1 MIDMK
6 YIKWVNKNIKSL
18 ENKTIVITGA
28 TGSIGIYTTK
38 YLAYLKA
45 NIIIAVRNAKK
56 GNALIEDIKKDF
68 PDCNISMML
77 VDFSSVESVDNFSN
91 ELTNI
96 NMDYYITTAGVYHLP
111 ETVTKDGLEI
121 HYETNYY
128 NQIRVIERLNK
139 DLPIIV
145 VSSISHK
152 KCRIDFDNLMS
163 LGVKNRTKVYG
174 RSKRLLNLH
183 LMNLK
188 NNGYDIRITH
198 PGVSATSL
206 FASEKGGFGK
216 LFNAIIVPLMKIIFH
231 SPDKSSLNVLYGLKN
246 EVEYG
251 KEIGPRGLFAVWGYP
266 KVLKLSKK
274 LQNEKNQERIIEY
287 YNSLKKDK

>member
-128 NQIRVIERLNK
+128 NQIRVIERLSK

-152 KCRIDFDNLMS
+152 KCRIDFNNLMS

-174 RSKRLLNLH
+174 RSKRLLNFH

-198 PGVSATSL
+198 PGISATSL
-206 FASEKGGFGK
+206 FNSEKGGFGK
-216 LFNAIIVPLMKIIFH
+216 LFNAFIVPIMKILFH
-231 SPDKSSLNVLYGLKN
+231 SPDKACLSVLLGLNK
-246 EVEYG
+246 EVELC
-251 KEIGPRGLFAVWGYP
+251 KEIGPKGLFNAWGYP
-266 KVLKLSKK
+266 KVVKLSKK
-274 LQNEKNQERIIEY
+274 LLDQEKQIKIIDFY
-287 YNSLKKDK
+287 QSIKK

>member
-111 ETVTKDGLEI
+111 ETVTIDGLEI

-174 RSKRLLNLH
+174 RSKRLLNFH

-198 PGVSATSL
+198 PGISATSL

-216 LFNAIIVPLMKIIFH
+216 LFNAIIVPIMKILFH
-231 SPDKSSLNVLYGLKN
+231 SPDKACLSVLLGLNK
-246 EVEYG
+246 EVELC
-251 KEIGPRGLFAVWGYP
+251 KEIGPKGLFNAWGYP
-266 KVLKLSKK
+266 KVVKLSKK
-274 LQNEKNQERIIEY
+274 LLDQEKQIKIIDFY
-287 YNSLKKDK
+287 QSIKK

>member
-174 RSKRLLNLH
+174 RSKRLLNYH
-183 LMNLK
+183 LVNLK
-188 NNGYDIRITH
+188 NKGYDIRITH
-198 PGVSATSL
+198 PGISATSL

-216 LFNAIIVPLMKIIFH
+216 LFNLFIVPIMKLIFH
-231 SPDKSSLNVLYGLKN
+231 SPDKASLPVLLGLN
-246 EVEYG
+246 EEVEVC
-251 KEIGPRGLFAVWGYP
+251 KEIGPKGLFNAWGYP
-266 KVLKLSKK
+266 KVVKLSKK
-274 LQNEKNQERIIEY
+274 LLDEQKQTKIIEY
-287 YNSLKKDK
+287 YNSLKK

>member
-1 MIDMK
+1 MK
-6 YIKWVNKNIKSL
+6 YIKWVNKNINSL
-18 ENKTIVITGA
+18 ENKNIVVTGA
-28 TGSIGIYTTK
+28 TGSIGIYTVK

-45 NIIIAVRNAKK
+45 NIIIAVRNEKK
-56 GNALIEDIKKDF
+56 GNALIESIKNDF

-77 VDFSSVESVDNFSN
+77 VDFSSIKSVDDFIN
-91 ELTNI
+91 ELKEI
-96 NMDYYITTAGVYHLP
+96 KLDYYITTAGVYHLP
-111 ETVTKDGLEI
+111 ETVTIDGLEI
-121 HYETNYY
+121 HYETNYF
-128 NQIRVIERLNK
+128 NQIRVIESLDK
-139 DLPIIV
+139 SLPVIV

-152 KCRIDFDNLMS
+152 KCRVDFENLMS
-163 LGVKNRTKVYG
+163 IGIKNRTKVYG
-174 RSKRLLNLH
+174 RSKRLLNYH

-274 LQNEKNQERIIEY
+274 LQNEENQERIIEY

>member
-45 NIIIAVRNAKK
+45 NVIIAVRNAKK
-56 GNALIEDIKKDF
+56 GNLLIEEIKKDF

-77 VDFSSVESVDNFSN
+77 VDFSSIESVDNFSN
-91 ELTNI
+91 ELAKI

-139 DLPIIV
+139 DLPVTV

-152 KCRIDFDNLMS
+152 KCRIDFDNIMS

-174 RSKRLLNLH
+174 RSKRLLNYH
-183 LMNLK
+183 LVNLK
-188 NNGYDIRITH
+188 NKGYDIRITH
-198 PGVSATSL
+198 PGISATSL

-216 LFNAIIVPLMKIIFH
+216 LFNLFIVPIMKLIFH
-231 SPDKSSLNVLYGLKN
+231 SPDKASLPVLLGLN
-246 EVEYG
+246 EEVEVC
-251 KEIGPRGLFAVWGYP
+251 KEIGPKGLFNAWGYP
-266 KVLKLSKK
+266 KVVKLSKK
-274 LQNEKNQERIIEY
+274 LLDEQKQTKIIEY
-287 YNSLKKDK
+287 YNSLKK

>member
-1 MIDMK
+1 MK
-6 YIKWVNKNIKSL
+6 YIKWVNKNINPL
-18 ENKTIVITGA
+18 ENKNIVVTGA
-28 TGSIGIYTTK
+28 TGSIGIYTVK

-45 NIIIAVRNAKK
+45 NIIIAVRNEKK
-56 GNALIEDIKKDF
+56 GNALIENIKNDF

-77 VDFSSVESVDNFSN
+77 VDFSSIKSVDDFIN
-91 ELTNI
+91 ELKEI
-96 NMDYYITTAGVYHLP
+96 KLDYYITTAGVYHLP
-111 ETVTKDGLEI
+111 ETVTIDGLEI
-121 HYETNYY
+121 HYETNYF
-128 NQIRVIERLNK
+128 NQIRVIESLDK
-139 DLPIIV
+139 SLPVIV

-152 KCRIDFDNLMS
+152 KCRVDFENFMS
-163 LGVKNRTKVYG
+163 IGIKNRTKVYG
-174 RSKRLLNLH
+174 RSKRLLNYH

-274 LQNEKNQERIIEY
+274 LQNKENQDRIIEY

>member
-1 MIDMK
+1 MK
-6 YIKWVNKNIKSL
+6 YIKWVNKNINSL
-18 ENKTIVITGA
+18 ENKNIVVTGA
-28 TGSIGIYTTK
+28 TGSIGIYTVK

-45 NIIIAVRNAKK
+45 NIIIAVRNEKK
-56 GNALIEDIKKDF
+56 GNALIENIKNDF

-77 VDFSSVESVDNFSN
+77 VDFSSIESVDNFSN
-91 ELTNI
+91 ELAKI

-139 DLPIIV
+139 DLPVTV

-152 KCRIDFDNLMS
+152 KCRIDFDNIMS

-174 RSKRLLNLH
+174 RSKRLLNYH
-183 LMNLK
+183 LVNLK
-188 NNGYDIRITH
+188 NKGYDIRITH
-198 PGVSATSL
+198 PGISATSL

-216 LFNAIIVPLMKIIFH
+216 LFNLFIVPIMKLIFH
-231 SPDKSSLNVLYGLKN
+231 SPDKASLPVLLGLN
-246 EVEYG
+246 EEVEVC
-251 KEIGPRGLFAVWGYP
+251 KEIGPKGLFNAWGYP
-266 KVLKLSKK
+266 KVVKLSKK
-274 LQNEKNQERIIEY
+274 LLDEQKQTKIIEY
-287 YNSLKKDK
+287 YNSLKK